1 MSTTPPIGQQVK
13 LSVVGGGIFGYPEDD
28 NILTSA
34 ADNQSISQSV
44 FTIMEKASSRAFSW
58 LKAPTSAF
66 TFMTPI
72 SCVLTMG
79 SMPGVQIIWSNS

>member
-13 LSVVGGGIFGYPEDD
+13 LSVVGGRIIVSPKDD

-44 FTIMEKASSRAFSW
+44 FTIMEKAPTRALSW
-58 LKAPTSAF
+58 LKAPTGAF
-66 TFMTPI
+66 TFKTL
-72 SCVLTMG
+72 C
-79 SMPGVQIIWSNS
+79 

>member
-13 LSVVGGGIFGYPEDD
+13 LSVVGGRIIVSPEDD

-44 FTIMEKASSRAFSW
+44 FTIMEKAPTRAFFW
-58 LKAPTSAF
+58 LKAPTNAF

-72 SCVLTMG
+72 SCVLTVG
-79 SMPGVQIIWSNS
+79 STSV